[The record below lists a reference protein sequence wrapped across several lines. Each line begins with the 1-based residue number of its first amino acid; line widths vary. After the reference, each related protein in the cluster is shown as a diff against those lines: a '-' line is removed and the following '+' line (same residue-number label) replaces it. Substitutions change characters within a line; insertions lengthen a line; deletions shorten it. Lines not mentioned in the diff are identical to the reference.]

1 MKCNFEHKRNI
12 NSEKEELSLELMNK
26 FWKEKGRGGEGL
38 VIIKKSNICP
48 TLVFAMASNLH
59 DQNMTKPQNC
69 TSVGW
74 VFDFVNNLR
83 SQFLKAID
91 EWTDDFHERT
101 VAA

>member
-1 MKCNFEHKRNI
+1 
-12 NSEKEELSLELMNK
+12 MNK